1 MQRTLQEIERAIIK
15 KYRKLIWSKFI
26 KAIKE
31 YELIQDGDKI
41 AVCMSG
47 GKDSLLLAKLFQELQ
62 KHGMNNFEL
71 EFIAMNPGYSDENT
85 RFEKENFEKLN
96 IPYHMYSTDVF
107 SVSEKISGNN
117 PCYMCARMRRGALY
131 SKSKEL
137 GCNKMALGH
146 HFDDVIET
154 IMLNVLCSGNY
165 KTMMPKLHSNNFE
178 GIELIRPMYLIREES
193 VKSWLNYCGLKAL
206 DCACS
211 VTKKTEG
218 SMRKQVKLLIEE
230 LSERGFTNVENSI
243 FKSSENVDISRVLGY
258 EYNGNKIN
266 FLDTYGEND
275 L

>member
-1 MQRTLQEIERAIIK
+1 MQRTVQEVERAIIK
-15 KYRKLIWSKFI
+15 KYRKHIWSKFI

-31 YELIQDGDKI
+31 YDLIQDGDKI

-62 KHGMNNFEL
+62 KHGMNNFDL
-71 EFIAMNPGYSDENT
+71 EFIAMNPGYSEENT
-85 RFEKENFEKLN
+85 RLEKANFEKLN
-96 IPYHMYSTDVF
+96 IPYHMYDTDVF
-107 SVSEKISGNN
+107 SVSEKISSNN

-131 SKSKEL
+131 SKAKEL

-154 IMLNVLCSGNY
+154 ILLNVLCSGNY

-193 VKSWLNYCGLKAL
+193 VKSWLNYSGLKAL

-218 SMRKQVKLLIEE
+218 SMRKQIKLLIAE
-230 LSERGFTNVENSI
+230 LSDRGFTNVENSI
-243 FKSSENVDISRVLGY
+243 FKSSENVDVSRILGY
-258 EYNGNKIN
+258 EYNGEKHN

>member
-1 MQRTLQEIERAIIK
+1 MQRTLQEIERSIIK

-26 KAIKE
+26 KAIKT
-31 YELIQDGDKI
+31 YDLVQDGDKI
-41 AVCMSG
+41 AICMSG
-47 GKDSLLLAKLFQELQ
+47 GKDSLLLAKLFQEL
-62 KHGMNNFEL
+62 KRHGQNNFEL
-71 EFIAMNPGYSDENT
+71 EFIAMNPGYSEENVAL
-85 RFEKENFEKLN
+85 EKANFEKLN
-96 IPYHMYSTDVF
+96 IPYHMYDTDVF
-107 SVSEKISGNN
+107 SVSEKISSNN

-131 SKSKEL
+131 AKAKEL

-178 GIELIRPMYLIREES
+178 GLEIIRPMYLIREES
-193 VKSWLNYCGLKAL
+193 VISWLNYCGLTAL

-211 VTKKTEG
+211 VTKKTDG
-218 SMRKQVKLLIEE
+218 SMRKQIKLLIKE
-230 LSERGFTNVENSI
+230 LSDRGFTNVENSI
-243 FKSSENVDISRVLGY
+243 FKSSENVDVSRILGY
-258 EYNGNKIN
+258 EYNGEKYN

>member
-1 MQRTLQEIERAIIK
+1 MQRTVQEVERAIIK
-15 KYRKLIWSKFI
+15 KYRKHIWSKFI

-31 YELIQDGDKI
+31 YDLIQDGDKI

-62 KHGMNNFEL
+62 KHGMNNFRL
-71 EFIAMNPGYSDENT
+71 EFIAMNPGYSEENT
-85 RFEKENFEKLN
+85 RLEKENFEKLN
-96 IPYHMYSTDVF
+96 IPYHMYDTDVF
-107 SVSEKISGNN
+107 SVSEKISSNN

-131 SKSKEL
+131 SKAKEL

-154 IMLNVLCSGNY
+154 ILLNVLCSGNY

-193 VKSWLNYCGLKAL
+193 VKSWLNYSGLKAL

-218 SMRKQVKLLIEE
+218 SMRKQIKLLIAE
-230 LSERGFTNVENSI
+230 LSDRGFTNVENSI
-243 FKSSENVDISRVLGY
+243 FKSSENVDVSRILGY
-258 EYNGNKIN
+258 EYNGEKYN